1 MPTLKLFYSGDCG
14 ACQTVLPGYQEM
26 KNVKKIDVEKRPDLA
41 KKYKITATPTLIV
54 EKRGKR
60 GRRIIGRCEGTSGQA
75 QADVKQ
81 CTVEFTKKK
90 KSDRAVGATLP

>member
-1 MPTLKLFYSGDCG
+1 MPTLKLFYSKSCSL
-14 ACQTVLPGYQEM
+14 CETVLPGYQEM

-60 GRRIIGRCEGTSGQA
+60 GRRIVGRCEGTSLDA
-75 QADVKQ
+75 KADVKQ
-81 CTVEFTKKK
+81 CTIEFTVKKK
-90 KSDRAVGATLP
+90 VG